1 MRSRKASPAVSLIRD
16 IDELFD
22 RHFGPAGPGSA
33 IWEPVIDLYVEAG
46 KLCLLVELPGVKA
59 GDIEVRV
66 GRRLVLVRG
75 IRRGRARSPRFYEA
89 EIPYGPFERRV
100 ELPVAIAPD
109 SLGIALAD
117 GLLSLEFDRAPDEVR
132 FIKVE

>member
-1 MRSRKASPAVSLIRD
+1 MRSRKALPAVSLIRD

-22 RHFGPAGPGSA
+22 RHFGSVGAGSA
-33 IWEPVIDLYVEAG
+33 VWEPVIDLYVEAG
-46 KLCLLVELPGVKA
+46 KLCLLVELPGVRA
-59 GDIEVRV
+59 GDVEVRV

-75 IRRGRARSPRFYEA
+75 VRRGRARSPRFYEA

-100 ELPVAIAPD
+100 ELPVPVDPARL
-109 SLGIALAD
+109 SVGLAD
-117 GLLSLEFDRAPDEVR
+117 GVLSLEFDRATDEVR